1 MLISGMLG
9 ADGVKGTG
17 DANFCSVT
25 SGNKAKSFQFFI
37 VKHFLLYKIF
47 EQIVYH
53 VAIYH

>member
-9 ADGVKGTG
+9 AEGVKGTG
-17 DANFCSVT
+17 EANFCSVT
-25 SGNKAKSFQFFI
+25 SGNKAESFVI
-37 VKHFLLYKIF
+37 FLYRIF